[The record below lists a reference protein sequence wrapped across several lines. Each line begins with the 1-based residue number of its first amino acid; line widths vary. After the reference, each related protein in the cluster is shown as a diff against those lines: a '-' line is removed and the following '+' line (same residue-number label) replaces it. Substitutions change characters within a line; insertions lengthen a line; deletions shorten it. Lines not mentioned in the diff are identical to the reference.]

1 MKNIANYVI
10 PFSSDEYAS
19 RTARVRSKMR
29 ERGLDLLICQD
40 PANMCWLTG
49 YDSWSFYT
57 PQAVVLGVAEDW
69 PSWFGRPQDAW
80 AAQVTT
86 ILPDDR
92 IACFDEALVHHPE
105 RHPFDDL
112 CVLLRDRGYGRAR
125 IAVEMDAHYYTAR
138 AHRHL
143 VRGLPDAV
151 FEDSRE
157 LVNWAKAVKSVSE
170 LNYMRQ
176 AGRICTAAL
185 DAAVTVMAPGVPES
199 RVVAEVYKSQTVGVD
214 GVSGD
219 YTSLCPL
226 IQVGEGT
233 STPHLTWSEAPL
245 PDDTLVVLEIAG
257 ARRHYTVPIART
269 IHLGAPPQAIADLAE
284 VIVEGVDA
292 ALNTARPGATCEQVE
307 AVWQKILNRNGL
319 DKKSRVGYSIGLAFP
334 PDWGERTMSLRPGD
348 TTVLESGMCFH
359 FQSGVWLDA
368 YGATISEPFVV
379 TEGGGERLCDVERR
393 LIVID

>member
-1 MKNIANYVI
+1 MKNTVNHVI
-10 PFSSDEYAS
+10 PFSSDEYAG
-19 RTARVRSKMR
+19 RTARVRSKML

-57 PQAVVLGVAEDW
+57 PQAVVLRVAEDW
-69 PSWFGRPQDAW
+69 PIWFGRPQDAR

-92 IACFDEALVHHPE
+92 IACFDEALVQHPE

-112 CVLLRDRGYGRAR
+112 CALLRDCGYGQAR

-143 VRGLPDAV
+143 VEGLPDAM

-157 LVNWAKAVKSVSE
+157 LVNWSKAVKSDAE
-170 LNYMRQ
+170 LNCMRE

-185 DAAVTVMAPGVPES
+185 DAAVSVMAPGVPES
-199 RVVAEVYKSQTVGVD
+199 VVAAEVYRSQTIGVG

-219 YTSLCPL
+219 YTSVCPL
-226 IQVGEGT
+226 ILVGEGT
-233 STPHLTWSEAPL
+233 STPHLTWSETPL
-245 PDDTLVVLEIAG
+245 PDDTLVMLEIAG
-257 ARRHYTVPIART
+257 ARRHYTAPITRT
-269 IHLGAPPQAIADLAE
+269 IHLGAPSRAIADLAE
-284 VIVEGVDA
+284 IIVEGVDA
-292 ALNTARPGATCEQVE
+292 ALDMARPGATCEQVE
-307 AVWQKILNRNGL
+307 AAWQRILNRNGL
-319 DKKSRVGYSIGLAFP
+319 KKNSRVGYSIGLAFP

-368 YGATISEPFVV
+368 YGAAISEPFVV
-379 TEGGGERLCDVERR
+379 TDGGAERLCDVERR
-393 LIVID
+393 LIIID

>member
-1 MKNIANYVI
+1 MNNSVNYVI
-10 PFSSDEYAS
+10 PFSLDEYAD
-19 RTARVRSKMR
+19 RTARVRSMMR

-57 PQAVVLGVAEDW
+57 PQAVVLCVSEDW
-69 PSWFGRPQDAW
+69 PIWFGRPQDFR

-86 ILPDDR
+86 ILPDNR
-92 IACFDEALVHHPE
+92 LACFDEALVHHPE

-112 CVLLRDRGYGRAR
+112 CILLCDRGYGRAR
-125 IAVEMDAHYYTAR
+125 IAVDMDAHYYTAR
-138 AHRHL
+138 AHGHL
-143 VRGLPDAV
+143 VKGMPDAR

-157 LVNWAKAVKSVSE
+157 LVNWARAVKSDAE
-170 LNYMRQ
+170 LQYMRQ

-185 DAAVTVMAPGVPES
+185 NAAVSVVAPGVPES
-199 RVVAEVYKSQTVGVD
+199 IVVAEIYKTQTVGAE
-214 GVSGD
+214 GFSGD

-245 PDDTLVVLEIAG
+245 PDNVLVTIEIAG
-257 ARRHYTVPIART
+257 ARRHYTAPITRT
-269 IHLGAPPQAIADLAE
+269 IHLGKPPREISDLAE
-284 VIVEGVDA
+284 VIVDGVDA
-292 ALNTARPGATCEQVE
+292 ALDMARPGATCEQVE
-307 AVWQKILNRNGL
+307 AAWQWTLNRNGL
-319 DKKSRVGYSIGLAFP
+319 EKKSRVGYSIGLAFP

-359 FQSGVWLDA
+359 IQSGVWLDSF
-368 YGATISEPFVV
+368 GAAISEPFVV
-379 TEGGGERLCDVERR
+379 TEGGGERLCNVERR

>member
-1 MKNIANYVI
+1 MNNSVNHVI
-10 PFSSDEYAS
+10 PFSLDEYAGRS
-19 RTARVRSKMR
+19 ARVRSMMR

-57 PQAVVLGVAEDW
+57 PQAVVLGVSEDW
-69 PSWFGRPQDAW
+69 PIWFGRPQDLQ

-86 ILPDDR
+86 ILTDNR
-92 IACFDEALVHHPE
+92 IACFDEALVHHPD

-112 CVLLRDRGYGRAR
+112 CILLCDRGYGRAR
-125 IAVEMDAHYYTAR
+125 IAVDMDAHYYTAR
-138 AHRHL
+138 AHGHL
-143 VRGLPDAV
+143 VKGLPDAR

-157 LVNWAKAVKSVSE
+157 LVNWARAVKSDAE
-170 LNYMRQ
+170 LHYMRQ

-185 DAAVTVMAPGVPES
+185 NAAVSVLAPGVPES
-199 RVVAEVYKSQTVGVD
+199 SVVAEIYRAQTVGVE
-214 GVSGD
+214 GFSGD

-226 IQVGEGT
+226 IQVGEAT

-245 PDDTLVVLEIAG
+245 PDNVLVTIEIAG
-257 ARRHYTVPIART
+257 ARRHYTAPITRT
-269 IHLGAPPQAIADLAE
+269 IHLGTPPREISDLAE

-292 ALNTARPGATCEQVE
+292 ALDMARPGATCEQVE
-307 AVWQKILNRNGL
+307 AIWQRTLNRNGL
-319 DKKSRVGYSIGLAFP
+319 EKKSRVGYSIGLAFP

-348 TTVLESGMCFH
+348 TTILESGMCFH
-359 FQSGVWLDA
+359 IQSGVWLDSF
-368 YGATISEPFVV
+368 GAAISEPFVV
-379 TEGGGERLCDVERR
+379 TEAGGKRLCNVERR

>member
-1 MKNIANYVI
+1 MSKFGDYVI
-10 PFSSDEYAS
+10 PFSCDEYAA
-19 RTARVRSKMR
+19 RATRVRSMMR
-29 ERGLDLLICQD
+29 DRDLDLLICQD

-57 PQAVVLGVAEDW
+57 PQAVVLSAVEDW
-69 PSWFGRPQDAW
+69 SIWFGRPQDAR
-80 AAQVTT
+80 AARLTT

-112 CVLLRDRGYGRAR
+112 CTLLGDRGYGRAR
-125 IAVEMDAHYYTAR
+125 IAVEMDAHYFTAR
-138 AHRHL
+138 AHHHL
-143 VRGLPDAV
+143 VRGLPDAA

-157 LVNWAKAVKSVSE
+157 LVNWAKAVKSDAE
-170 LNYMRQ
+170 LTYMRH

-185 DAAVTVMAPGVPES
+185 NAALAVMAPGVPES

-245 PDDTLVVLEIAG
+245 PDDTLVMLEIAG
-257 ARRHYTVPIART
+257 ARRHYTAPITRT
-269 IHLGAPPQAIADLAE
+269 IHLGPPPQEIADLAK

-292 ALNTARPGATCEQVE
+292 ALDMARPGATCEEVE
-307 AVWQKILNRNGL
+307 AVWQKILNRNGFE
-319 DKKSRVGYSIGLAFP
+319 KKSRVGYSIGLAFP

-368 YGATISEPFVV
+368 YGAAISEPFVV
-379 TEGGGERLCDVERR
+379 TDRGGERLCDVERR